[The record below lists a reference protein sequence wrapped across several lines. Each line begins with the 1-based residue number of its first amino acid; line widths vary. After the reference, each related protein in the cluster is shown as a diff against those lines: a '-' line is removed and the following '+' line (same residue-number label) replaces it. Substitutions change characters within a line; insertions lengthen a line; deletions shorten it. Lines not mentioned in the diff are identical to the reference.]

1 MTDDKIALWLLR
13 AITALGVAL
22 TALVFS
28 GSVCAGTLGLHIGSQ
43 HFPAQQYN
51 NFNPGAYYIH
61 DNGAT
66 VGTYYNSERRQSVYA
81 GWTWD
86 SGPWRLQVGAITGY
100 ERRAVLPMVVPSVAL
115 GHGFRVTVLPK
126 VERDGSSV
134 IHLMWETKL

>member
-1 MTDDKIALWLLR
+1 MTDDKIALWMLR

-28 GSVCAGTLGLHIGSQ
+28 GSACAGTLGLHIGSQ

-51 NFNPGAYYIH
+51 NANPGAYYIH

-66 VGTYYNSERRQSVYA
+66 VGTYYNSERRQSMYA

-100 ERRAVLPMVVPSVAL
+100 ERGAVLPMVVPSVAL
-115 GHGFRVTVLPK
+115 GHGFRLVVLPK
-126 VERDGSSV
+126 VERGGSSV
-134 IHLMWETKL
+134 VHLIWETKL